1 MNQDYYIVNGELFHG
16 GPGSGRKIDP
26 NSKRQ
31 RMLREGVDKE
41 RARQRSIP
49 AKYKSDDDLK
59 KEVTRLENERK
70 YEKFTKEPS
79 KLESAKDLVNETERM
94 NSAVTNQI
102 RNIKT
107 TRPRMDLSEMSNKQ
121 MRDTIERERLEREYN
136 QMFSSP
142 SKQEKAKNV
151 VAGIFGGIG
160 TALTITGGALAIA
173 CSIKELRK
181 K

>member
-1 MNQDYYIVNGELFHG
+1 MNQDYYIINGELYHHG
-16 GPGSGRKIDP
+16 VKGMKWGQRKDKSGGTITTDKHKKLSNMSDKDLALYNNRRKQEDQF
-26 NSKRQ
+26 N
-31 RMLREGVDKE
+31 
-41 RARQRSIP
+41 
-49 AKYKSDDDLK
+49 KY
-59 KEVTRLENERK
+59 NEK
-70 YEKFTKEPS
+70 PS
-79 KLESAKDLVNETERM
+79 KLNTAKDLVKETEHM
-94 NSAVTNQI
+94 NNAVTNQI

-107 TRPRMDLSEMSNKQ
+107 TRPRMDLSQMSNKQ

-160 TALTITGGALAIA
+160 TALTVAGGALAIA